1 MLRRGSLRSFW
12 SSAAEARCAWGAYKR
27 VTMDASERLEVSVGC
42 AGEEDWSEWSQY
54 VLRAPTAT
62 LGHEWKWRAIIRN
75 AYGHDSA
82 YLVARQAGVIR
93 GILPMIVVN
102 SPLLGASLASM
113 PFLDYGGVCADD
125 RSVECRLVQEA
136 RRLSGAPVSTTIELR
151 QVAEI
156 ANLPEPRRDKVT
168 MILNLTGGAAGIWK
182 ALPAKVRNQVRK
194 AEKSGLSTVVGGR
207 ELVEEFYRVFV
218 VNMRDLGSPVHG
230 LGFFTSMATEFGSQ
244 LRVRLVR
251 DGNKTVGGLISLCF
265 KDSVVVPWASALREY
280 FPKCPNN
287 LLYWHEIQDRCTQG
301 FKLFDFGR
309 SSVGSGT
316 YDFKRQ
322 WGAEPMPLFWY
333 VLAVHAGRGNAINGN
348 SLKYRLFREAW
359 QRLPIGVTAVL
370 GPRIRKYLTN

>member
-1 MLRRGSLRSFW
+1 
-12 SSAAEARCAWGAYKR
+12 
-27 VTMDASERLEVSVGC
+27 MDAFQKLEVSVGC
-42 AGEEDWSEWSQY
+42 AGDEDWSEWSQY
-54 VLRAPTAT
+54 VLRAPAAT

-93 GILPMIVVN
+93 GILPLIVVN
-102 SPLLGASLASM
+102 SPLFGASLASM

-125 RSVECRLVQEA
+125 RAIGHRLVQEA
-136 RRLSGAPVSTTIELR
+136 RRLCEVAASAAIELR
-151 QVAEI
+151 QGAE
-156 ANLPEPRRDKVT
+156 LSGLQEPRRNKVT
-168 MILNLTGGAAGIWK
+168 MILHLTEREAGLWK
-182 ALPAKVRNQVRK
+182 GLPAKVRNQVRK
-194 AEKSGLSTVVGGR
+194 AEKSGLATVVGGR
-207 ELVEEFYRVFV
+207 ELIEEFYRVFL

-230 LGFFTSMATEFGSQ
+230 LSFFTSMATEFGSQ

-322 WGAEPMPLFWY
+322 WGAVPMPLFWY
-333 VLAVHAGRGNAINGN
+333 VLAVHAGRGNAIDGN

-359 QRLPIGVTAVL
+359 QRLPLGVTAVL